1 MRISILVLACGILAG
16 CATRAPEPE
25 IVVQEVKVPV
35 VQPCITSVPASPKFK
50 FAELS
55 TSDSIETKV
64 RVLLHDRILHIAYEQ
79 ELTAALGVCK

>member
-1 MRISILVLACGILAG
+1 MRTSLIVLACGILAG
-16 CATRAPEPE
+16 CATSMPEPE
-25 IVVQEVKVPV
+25 IVVQEVKVPI
-35 VQPCITSVPASPKFK
+35 VQPCVTTAPTSPKFK
-50 FAELS
+50 FTELS